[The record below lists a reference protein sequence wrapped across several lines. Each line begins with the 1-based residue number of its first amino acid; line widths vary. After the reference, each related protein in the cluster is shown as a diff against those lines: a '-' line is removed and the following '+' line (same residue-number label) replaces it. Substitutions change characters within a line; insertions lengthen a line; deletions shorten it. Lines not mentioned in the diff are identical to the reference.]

1 MGRIDYYCEQLAEK
15 KSQEIIENVG
25 LLENQD
31 MWHFVST
38 LLQYWFIASLLILI
52 IIYFINRLTF

>member
-25 LLENQD
+25 FLQNQD
-31 MWHFVST
+31 MWYFVLT
-38 LLQYWFIASLLILI
+38 LLQYWFLATLFVLIF
-52 IIYFINRLTF
+52 IYFMNRFSL